1 MLAINIKSDL
11 GNKLPRYL
19 NSLFEKFHV
28 FWAPIF
34 TIYLLAYSIVWKFYN
49 KRASVNNIWRSK
61 RQKH

>member
-28 FWAPIF
+28 F
-34 TIYLLAYSIVWKFYN
+34 LGAYFYN
-49 KRASVNNIWRSK
+49 LFISLQHGLEVL
-61 RQKH
+61 Q